1 MFESK
6 WFKFTVWVFLIFL
19 IILISTQ
26 ISFIFKPIVVLVKTF
41 FLPIFL
47 SGVLYFIFSP
57 LVSFLNRYNISR
69 GISILIIYLMVG
81 TVLIFTMLAIG
92 PILSQEIQDVEEKLP
107 SFISQ
112 IQIRFIEFQNN
123 PLFERLSQI
132 EAYSPE
138 ALALRFSEYLDAT
151 ISSIGRNVLS
161 ITIFVTNIVMS
172 LILVPFILFYML
184 KDGEKLSAMLL
195 KFIPHQHLE
204 SAKSI
209 LIDMHDTLG
218 RYIKG
223 QLTVS
228 LFVGIILYFGFL
240 FGGLN
245 YALLLAFIALITN
258 VVPFVGPIIGTI
270 PAIIIAITQSPLM
283 VAYTLVL
290 IVVVQQIESLYIS
303 PRVMGNKLSMHPV
316 MVIFV
321 ILFAGRFAG
330 FIGVILG
337 VPAFAILRVF
347 LIHGTRL
354 FKLRKKVLTNP
365 NFPKKN

>member
-1 MFESK
+1 MFESRY
-6 WFKFTVWVFLIFL
+6 FRFTVWLFLILL
-19 IILISTQ
+19 IVLVSTQ
-26 ISFIFKPIVVLVKTF
+26 ISFIFKPIVVLVQTF

-47 SGVLYFIFSP
+47 SGVLYFILSP
-57 LVSFLNRYNISR
+57 LVNFLNRNNMSR
-69 GISILIIYLMVG
+69 GNSIWIIYLSVAI
-81 TVLIFTMLAIG
+81 VLMFTMFAIG

-107 SFISQ
+107 SFIDE
-112 IQIRFIEFQNN
+112 IQAKFLEFQDN

-138 ALALRFSEYLDAT
+138 GLAKSFSEYLDVT
-151 ISSIGRNVLS
+151 ISSIGSNVLS
-161 ITIFVTNIVMS
+161 ITIFVTNILMS

-184 KDGEKLSAMLL
+184 KDGDKLTKLILKLL
-195 KFIPHQHLE
+195 PEQHE
-204 SAKSI
+204 DDAKRI

-228 LFVGIILYFGFL
+228 FFVGIILYFGFL

-258 VVPFVGPIIGTI
+258 IVPFIGPIIGTI
-270 PAIIIAITQSPLM
+270 PAIIIAITQSPFM
-283 VAYTLVL
+283 AIYTLIL

-303 PRVMGNKLSMHPV
+303 PRVMGNKLSLHPV
-316 MVIFV
+316 LIIFI

-330 FIGVILG
+330 FVGIIIG

-347 LIHGTRL
+347 VIHGSRL
-354 FKLRKKVLTNP
+354 LKLRKNV
-365 NFPKKN
+365 